1 MEQLRRELLDEK
13 KHKRKLEKILADCA
27 KALKTALTV
36 KSLFSSFWF
45 FTCFDV
51 HINICLEYEHC
62 FQESTTEDVEETPYE
77 QMEKRD
83 NMLENLLVLLNSAAS
98 LGLGPLA
105 GDLGKTKEQERIV
118 RPRTDSKMPGSGKG
132 IRRG

>member
-1 MEQLRRELLDEK
+1 MS
-13 KHKRKLEKILADCA
+13 I
-27 KALKTALTV
+27 
-36 KSLFSSFWF
+36 
-45 FTCFDV
+45 
-51 HINICLEYEHC
+51 C

-105 GDLGKTKEQERIV
+105 GDLGKTQEQERVV